1 MRLIDADAL
10 KERIDKICDKV
21 KEDYEHSDFAQY
33 IKRVMIAQILKD
45 ALFTEIDKEPTAQT
59 WVTCEERLPEM
70 KKAAA
75 KNSFSIEYDSDPVIV
90 QTKREEI
97 FLAICRKTEY
107 TDSMWKTTIGWYT
120 FGTNGIKMKVM
131 SKVVAW
137 MPQPEPWK
145 PNFPNTENAES
156 KGKE

>member
-1 MRLIDADAL
+1 MRLIDADAP

-70 KKAAA
+70 KVIWNDLGSKWYR
-75 KNSFSIEYDSDPVIV
+75 SEPVLI
-90 QTKREEI
+90 QTKRGEI
-97 FLAICRKTEY
+97 FLAVCKKTEY
-107 TDSMWKTTIGWYT
+107 DNKLWNSVDWYT
-120 FGTNGIKMKVM
+120 SGTNGRKMKVM
-131 SKVVAW
+131 SKVVVW

-145 PNFPNTENAES
+145 PNFPNTENIES

>member
-75 KNSFSIEYDSDPVIV
+75 KNSLSMIQTQLSYKQREKKFS
-90 QTKREEI
+90 
-97 FLAICRKTEY
+97 
-107 TDSMWKTTIGWYT
+107 
-120 FGTNGIKMKVM
+120 
-131 SKVVAW
+131 
-137 MPQPEPWK
+137 
-145 PNFPNTENAES
+145 
-156 KGKE
+156 